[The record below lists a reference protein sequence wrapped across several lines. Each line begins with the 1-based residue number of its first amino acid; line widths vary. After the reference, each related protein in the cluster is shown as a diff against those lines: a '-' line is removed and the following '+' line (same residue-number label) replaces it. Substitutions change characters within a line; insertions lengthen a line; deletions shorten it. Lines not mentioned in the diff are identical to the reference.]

1 MRKQLIALTIGGAA
15 LVGAATTVAAD
26 GGGRKVL
33 DLRAHQND
41 ATMIE
46 APEGFA
52 GTRFV
57 GADDV
62 HDGASQV
69 GRGVRSCEVISANE
83 DGTALFQCIISLEL
97 PGGTLALQSM
107 PTLTEAGLED
117 AAAAVTGGTGIYD
130 HARGDAVIEEM
141 SPTETAYRID
151 LR

>member
-26 GGGRKVL
+26 GGSHKIL
-33 DLRAHQND
+33 DLRAHQSD

-46 APEGFA
+46 ARDGFA

-62 HDGASQV
+62 YDGPSHV
-69 GRGVRSCEVISANE
+69 GRGVRSCEVISATQ
-83 DGTALFQCIISLEL
+83 DGTALFQCTITLEL

-117 AAAAVTGGTGIYD
+117 APAAITGGTGVYD
-130 HARGDAVIEEM
+130 HAWGDAVIEEV
-141 SPTETAYRID
+141 SPTETRYRID